1 MRQLISSDRGMT
13 LAEVL
18 VALPII
24 TIGLLALLSAIPL
37 ATYAT
42 QEGSQTSTATF
53 LANQR
58 LEQIRNVQWTA
69 TCQVDATTNL
79 VIVGPAAAVNA
90 TCAPGTSCDKLGVSA
105 SSTAAPTDPSAT
117 VTFPDESPM
126 AGVYTRYSRQVR
138 ITDSVAGAPTCDAS
152 GVMTGTGIR
161 QITVTVTY
169 TPLSATGKNAVSGPR
184 SVNVTM
190 QIAQRPQ

>member
-1 MRQLISSDRGMT
+1 MRRLISNQHGMT

-37 ATYAT
+37 STYAT

-58 LEQIRNVQWTA
+58 LEQVRNAQWSA
-69 TCQVDATTNL
+69 QCQVDLTLPTPL
-79 VIVGPAAAVNA
+79 VVAGPAIV
-90 TCAPGTSCDKLGVSA
+90 SDKVGVSTP
-105 SSTAAPTDPSAT
+105 STSAPQDPTAV
-117 VTFPDESPM
+117 VTFADESPM
-126 AGVYTRYSRQVR
+126 AAPYAGYSRQVR
-138 ITDSVAGAPTCDAS
+138 ITDSVAAAPVCNAA
-152 GVMTGTGIR
+152 GVMSGTGLR
-161 QITVTVTY
+161 GITVTVTY

-184 SVNVTM
+184 SVAVSM
-190 QIAQRPQ
+190 QIAQR

>member
-1 MRQLISSDRGMT
+1 MPPLHCNQRGMT

-24 TIGLLALLSAIPL
+24 TIGLLALLSVIPL
-37 ATYAT
+37 STYAI
-42 QEGSQTSTATF
+42 QDGSQTSTATF

-58 LEQIRNVQWTA
+58 LEQARNAQWTA
-69 TCQVDATTNL
+69 TCGV
-79 VIVGPAAAVNA
+79 VIPGPATQV
-90 TCAPGTSCDKLGVSA
+90 DKLGVSA
-105 SSTAAPTDPSAT
+105 PSTAAPTDPSNT
-117 VTFPDESPM
+117 VTFADESSM
-126 AGVYTRYSRQVR
+126 APPYGRYSRQVR
-138 ITDSVAGAPTCDAS
+138 ITDSVAGAPTCDAF
-152 GVMTGTGIR
+152 GNMTGTGIR
-161 QITVTVTY
+161 QATVTVTY